1 MFSKVEQAYSEDI
14 SAIQDWVQEMFSSI
28 FGESFNEIQSLYA
41 QLKNADH
48 PIGDAELERL
58 LTILPLDL
66 VEASEKLNG
75 LRLTFETVKLKNKDT
90 ERDLNHKYSND
101 KNIPATVRKDI
112 VDSAMSEY
120 KLYAIA
126 YSALISRAEGHI
138 SFCKEMIMAAK
149 KIFDSRRAAEAAIP
163 IGPGVPLA
171 DNPHPDLPSY
181 ANRNGTYV
189 K

>member
-1 MFSKVEQAYSEDI
+1 MFYKVEQAYSADI
-14 SAIQDWVQEMFSSI
+14 SAIQNWVQEMFSSI
-28 FGESFNEIQSLYA
+28 FGESFNEIQALYA

-75 LRLTFETVKLKNKDT
+75 LRLTFETVKLKNKDM
-90 ERDLNHKYSND
+90 ERDLTHKYSD
-101 KNIPATVRKDI
+101 YEDITATVRKSI
-112 VDSAMSEY
+112 VDSEMSEY

-163 IGPGVPLA
+163 ISPGVPLA